1 VSGAT
6 PSVFIID
13 DDASV
18 LRATQ
23 RVMRAAGLEAHAF
36 NSAREFLDAY
46 DPHAPG
52 CLVLDLAMPG
62 LSGLELQ
69 QALVARGG
77 APAIVFMSGH
87 ANVPA
92 SVEAMKGGAVEFLVK
107 PVDAADLIGAV
118 QAAMEKDRVQRD
130 ARAGREQVERRMATL
145 TPREAQVMRW
155 VVTGKLNK
163 QIAAELGAAE
173 KTIKVHRARVMR
185 KMEVGS
191 VAELVQAV
199 ARVPVA

>member
-1 VSGAT
+1 VSEA
-6 PSVFIID
+6 PAVFIVD
-13 DDASV
+13 DDPSV

-23 RVMRAAGLEAHAF
+23 RVMRAAGFEAHAF
-36 NSAREFLDAY
+36 ASAGEYLDGY
-46 DPHAPG
+46 DPQAPG

-69 QALVARGG
+69 QALVERGG
-77 APAIVFMSGH
+77 APAIVFVSGR
-87 ANVPA
+87 ADVPM

-107 PVDAADLIGAV
+107 PVDAAQLIAAV
-118 QAAMEKDRVQRD
+118 HAAMEKDRVLRD
-130 ARAGREQVERRMATL
+130 ARAGRAQVEKRLATL
-145 TPREAQVMRW
+145 TPREAQVMSL

-199 ARVPVA
+199 ARVGIA

>member
-1 VSGAT
+1 LSAVPA
-6 PSVFIID
+6 VFIVD
-13 DDASV
+13 DDPSV

-23 RVMRAAGLEAHAF
+23 RVMRAAGFETRAF
-36 NSAREFLDAY
+36 ASAREYLDAY

-77 APAIVFMSGH
+77 APAIVFVSGH
-87 ANVPA
+87 ADVPA
-92 SVEAMKGGAVEFLVK
+92 SVEAMKSGAVEFLVK
-107 PVDAADLIGAV
+107 PVDAAALIGAV
-118 QAAMEKDRVQRD
+118 QAAMAKDRILRD
-130 ARAGREQVERRMATL
+130 ARAGRAQVEKRLGTL
-145 TPREAQVMRW
+145 TPREAQVLRC
-155 VVTGKLNK
+155 VVSGKLNK

-191 VAELVQAV
+191 VAELVQAA
-199 ARVPVA
+199 ARVGIA